1 MSVQAK
7 ICGINSEAAMG
18 AAVEGSAD
26 YVGLVFYAPSPRAV
40 TAIEAAELVRQ
51 VPDDVIKVGLFVDMD
66 DATFSAI
73 LSQVTLDLLQLHGA
87 ETPERVAEIHA
98 LTGLPVMK
106 AIKVAGAQDIEAAD
120 RYLDCA
126 DRLLFDA
133 KAPPDLKG
141 ALPGGNALM
150 FDWTLLAGRDWPCP
164 WMLSGGLDA
173 DNVAEAVS
181 ISGALAVD
189 VSSGVEQA
197 PGVKDPARI
206 SAFLSAVK
214 AL

>member
-7 ICGINSEAAMG
+7 ICGINSSEAMR
-18 AAVEGSAD
+18 AAVDGGAD
-26 YVGLVFYAPSPRAV
+26 YVGLVFYPPSPRSV
-40 TAIEAAELVRQ
+40 TAIEAAELTRP
-51 VPDDVIKVGLFVDMD
+51 VPGDVLKVGLFVDID
-66 DATFSAI
+66 DATLSAI
-73 LSQVTLDLLQLHGA
+73 LSEVSLDFLQLHGA
-87 ETPERVAEIHA
+87 ETPDRVTEIKA

-106 AIKVAGAQDIEAAD
+106 AIKVADAEDIATAD
-120 RYLDCA
+120 TYLSVA

-141 ALPGGNALM
+141 ALPGGNALV
-150 FDWTLLAGRDWPCP
+150 FDWTLLAGRDWSCP

-173 DNVAEAVS
+173 GNVAEA
-181 ISGALAVD
+181 IGITGAMAVD
-189 VSSGVEQA
+189 VSSGVEKS
-197 PGVKDPARI
+197 PGIKDPVRI